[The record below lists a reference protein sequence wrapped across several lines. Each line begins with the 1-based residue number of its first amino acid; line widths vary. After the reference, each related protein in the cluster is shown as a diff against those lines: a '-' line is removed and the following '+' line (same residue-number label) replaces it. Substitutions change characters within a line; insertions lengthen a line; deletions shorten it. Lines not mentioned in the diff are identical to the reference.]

1 MIRSHNNNPVLHKSK
16 TISLQKAGS
25 LSSQTVFVYKLKT
38 SFVVSMLYCLIV
50 SNFFLIVASVLGKE
64 KKKNKYQIYDMK
76 NSLPE
81 EIFDEKEVVTPGNVK
96 LVEDETLEE
105 EL

>member
-1 MIRSHNNNPVLHKSK
+1 
-16 TISLQKAGS
+16 
-25 LSSQTVFVYKLKT
+25 
-38 SFVVSMLYCLIV
+38 MLYCLIV

-81 EIFDEKEVVTPGNVK
+81 EIFDEKEVVKQNLELSK
-96 LVEDETLEE
+96 EETEE

>member
-1 MIRSHNNNPVLHKSK
+1 
-16 TISLQKAGS
+16 
-25 LSSQTVFVYKLKT
+25 
-38 SFVVSMLYCLIV
+38 MLYCLIV

-81 EIFDEKEVVTPGNVK
+81 EIFDEKEVVKQNLELPK
-96 LVEDETLEE
+96 EETEE
-105 EL
+105 EKNSQKEKRKIKKQADMNS

>member
-1 MIRSHNNNPVLHKSK
+1 MIYSLIGEGSHE
-16 TISLQKAGS
+16 
-25 LSSQTVFVYKLKT
+25 
-38 SFVVSMLYCLIV
+38 
-50 SNFFLIVASVLGKE
+50 KE

-81 EIFDEKEVVTPGNVK
+81 EIFDEKEVVKQNLELSK
-96 LVEDETLEE
+96 EETEE